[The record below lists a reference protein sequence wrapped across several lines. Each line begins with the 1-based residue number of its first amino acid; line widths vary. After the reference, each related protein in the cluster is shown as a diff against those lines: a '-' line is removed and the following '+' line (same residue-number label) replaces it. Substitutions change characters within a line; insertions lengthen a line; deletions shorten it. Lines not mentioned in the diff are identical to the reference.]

1 MIDHGIHGRRIGAG
15 PPGYTEADLVHGRPL
30 DQALSDHLVSKT
42 QMPQVKHLHL
52 GLDTNLGIT
61 SSHSA
66 QHIGRLHV
74 NIVGVIKIDR
84 ATVQG
89 GDIRTQQ
96 FNVRHALLGSD
107 QVGALCRHLR
117 VIVINNQITSH
128 ASRQIDQHITAT
140 ISDPF
145 DHILEQF
152 NIATAF
158 PGLRVPHMQVHDR
171 CPGVCRLNS

>member
-1 MIDHGIHGRRIGAG
+1 
-15 PPGYTEADLVHGRPL
+15 
-30 DQALSDHLVSKT
+30 
-42 QMPQVKHLHL
+42 MPQIKHLHL

-61 SSHSA
+61 CGHGT

-89 GDIRTQQ
+89 GDVWAQQ
-96 FNVRHALLGSD
+96 FNVRHALLGSN

-117 VIVINNQITSH
+117 VIVINNQITTH
-128 ASRQIDQHITAT
+128 ASRQVDQYIAST
-140 ISDPF
+140 ISDPL
-145 DHILEQF
+145 DHILEQC

-158 PGLRVPHMQVHDR
+158 PGLRVTHMQVHDR
-171 CPGVCRLNS
+171 CPSICRLNG